1 MKNTRTLVI
10 SDIHGEYERL
20 MSVLNKADYK
30 PNKDKIV
37 FIGDYIDRGPDSY
50 KVVRYILQLKAKY
63 KDNVVLLKGNH
74 EDIACGYIKDYISQ
88 QLFFYNGGH
97 KTLKSY
103 SLANKSVYDFEQDIK
118 YLGNLSLYY
127 ETDEFLFVHAGIRE
141 GMSIENQSE
150 EDLLWI
156 RDDFLFKGW
165 QDYPKII
172 IHGHTPLSETVN
184 VKEMHITRRLNID
197 TGAGK
202 NGVLSLVDLT
212 NEIVYQEK
220 G

>member
-37 FIGDYIDRGPDSY
+37 FLGDYIDRGPDSY
-50 KVVRYILQLKAKY
+50 NVVRYIRQLKGKY

-74 EDIACGYIKDYISQ
+74 EDLALKFLNKEIDKM
-88 QLFFYNGGH
+88 LFHYNGGN
-97 KTLKSY
+97 KTTKSY
-103 SLANKSVYDFEQDIK
+103 YKYGNGQSDFRMDIAWLNKLPCYYQTDK
-118 YLGNLSLYY
+118 Y
-127 ETDEFLFVHAGIRE
+127 LFVHAGVRE

-202 NGVLSLVDLT
+202 DGVLSLVDLT
-212 NEIVYQEK
+212 NEIVYQE
-220 G
+220 